1 MSSSADQIFRT
12 TAETLSTLL
21 RQNNKFF
28 YIPAY
33 QREFNWKA
41 EKVQRLVEGA
51 VRSLIELRRNNE
63 SFNFLGTIITIRD
76 QEFRTVDAKHRPS
89 LPANVLLLID
99 GQQRLTS
106 LVLLVIA
113 LHSRLR
119 KNYSRQKNLE
129 DSVKT
134 NLEKYIENET
144 ASTLNQIQDLVI
156 HNEFIPPNS
165 SIPFVRIIRA
175 FEDSWSHDPQENIYE
190 SPIANLVYRYGITNE
205 GFELSQPQRSVAP
218 TAYPSPSNRNVCR
231 TRYLELVRLLK
242 DLHED
247 GIGEEKLKLPPVR
260 ILTDSPNVLKELFQ
274 NMGDDL
280 KTEIST
286 VNEDSELNQEISD
299 LLFAR
304 FVLHRIVLTQVA
316 VQNDDNAFDVFDALN
331 TTGQPL
337 APFEMFKPLVM
348 DAVGLKN
355 YGASKEKI
363 ILDQIASKLGDLD
376 NDANLTDARRIAV
389 SFALAE
395 SGHRLGNDSVA
406 QRNFYRVSYDRARK
420 HPTNTDG
427 LEYIQNLLTIT
438 NFHKAFFK
446 DKPIQPQPTS
456 PKISDVGLTCLS
468 FLAKSKHTLTIPLLS
483 QLWNSVVSAHDEQ
496 TKVLAIEEFEKVV
509 KGITA
514 FTVLFRAVSRGTE
527 GIDQVYRDI
536 MMGNKSPMSLG
547 PLHRSN
553 FDFYG
558 NQVKTNGSSLL
569 AKDIL
574 SDLLRRITDPDPH
587 KGIIDRS
594 EFVARAKNIPIY
606 DISQPISRFLL
617 FIAMH
622 DSKYDSANPGLLVR
636 DLPNS
641 NSMLK
646 LDEWLSEDALSVEH
660 IAPQTRSNGW
670 DQNLYHEQTVDVI
683 GNLTLCPPKINSFL
697 GNISWSEK
705 RSVYKALNLANGLDD
720 AKLKLTAAGSRFTNL
735 AQALENNEVSRC
747 KFFGNLGDKVDD
759 WDSAY
764 VDARS
769 ENFLGLI
776 WDRLISWI
784 Q

>member
-76 QEFRTVDAKHRPS
+76 QEFRTVDARHRPS

-129 DSVKT
+129 DSGKT
-134 NLEKYIENET
+134 NLERFIENET
-144 ASTLNQIQDLVI
+144 ANTLNQIQDLVI
-156 HNEFIPPNS
+156 HHEFIPPNN

-175 FEDSWSHDPQENIYE
+175 FEDSWSHNPEENVYN

-205 GFELSQPQRSVAP
+205 GFELSGRQRIFAP
-218 TAYPSPSNRNVCR
+218 TAYPSPSNKNVCR
-231 TRYLELVRLLK
+231 TRYLELVKLLK
-242 DLHED
+242 DLHVD
-247 GIGEEKLKLPPVR
+247 GIGEEKLKLPPVK
-260 ILTDSPNVLKELFQ
+260 ILTDSPHVLKELFQ

-280 KTEIST
+280 KTEISKI
-286 VNEDSELNQEISD
+286 NEDSDLDIEVSD

-316 VQNDDNAFDVFDALN
+316 VQNDENAFDVFDALN

-355 YGASKEKI
+355 YGASKERV
-363 ILDQIASKLGDLD
+363 ILDEIAAKLGDLD
-376 NDANLTDARRIAV
+376 NDANLTVARRIAV

-420 HPTNTDG
+420 HSDNSDA
-427 LEYIQNLLTIT
+427 LEYIQNLLTVT
-438 NFHKAFFK
+438 NFHKDIFK
-446 DKPIQPQPTS
+446 DKPIQPQPSS
-456 PKISDVGLTCLS
+456 PKLSDVGLTCLS
-468 FLAKSKHTLTIPLLS
+468 FLAKSKHTLSIPLLS
-483 QLWNSVVSAHDEQ
+483 QLWSAVAIAHDEQ
-496 TKVLAIEEFEKVV
+496 TKSSAIEEFEKIV
-509 KGITA
+509 KGTTA
-514 FTVLFRAVSRGTE
+514 FTVLYRSVSQSTD

-536 MMGNKSPMSLG
+536 MTGNQSPTSMG

-558 NQVKTNGSSLL
+558 NRVKTNRIPLL
-569 AKDIL
+569 ADNIL
-574 SDLLRRITDPDPH
+574 PDLLRRITDPDPH

-594 EFVARAKNIPIY
+594 DFISRAKDIPIY
-606 DISQPISRFLL
+606 DISQPIARFLL
-617 FIAMH
+617 FLALH
-622 DSKYDSANPGLLVR
+622 DSKYDSNNPGFLVR

-641 NSMLK
+641 NPMLK

-660 IAPQTRSNGW
+660 IAPQTRSDGW
-670 DQNLYHEQTVDVI
+670 DPNLYHDQTVDVI

-720 AKLKLTAAGSRFTNL
+720 AKLKLEAAGSRFTNL

-747 KFFGNLGDKVDD
+747 KFFGNLGDKIDE

-764 VDARS
+764 VDERS

-776 WDRLISWI
+776 WDRLITWL